1 MKIFKIRQSIF
12 DDLCSFLKKNRLFH
26 FLGIR
31 QKNIFFPLFK
41 YSKSDIVLITQDV
54 LNFITIKKIGAQI
67 MDNSK
72 LLICK
77 SCLMNDL
84 IKNLKEQF
92 NLIISPRDGDE
103 IIKLIKIKKPE
114 IVVCEAFMPNKDAIE
129 VMHKV
134 SELDNI
140 PKFIIVSASNNS
152 FLESEIMKSGAS
164 YLMVKPF
171 STKTL
176 IKRINDL
183 NSNINT
189 TKKVNNNEITL
200 EEKITKM
207 IQEIG
212 VPAHIKGYRYI
223 RTGIYFCVKNDSV
236 LSSVTKIL
244 YPKIAKAYDSTPSRV
259 ERAIRHAIEVA
270 WDRGDVD
277 VLNSYFGYTIKG
289 SKGKPT
295 NSEFIA
301 MLADKIKL
309 EHETLNLSVAI

>member
-1 MKIFKIRQSIF
+1 ME
-12 DDLCSFLKKNRLFH
+12 N
-26 FLGIR
+26 
-31 QKNIFFPLFK
+31 N
-41 YSKSDIVLITQDV
+41 
-54 LNFITIKKIGAQI
+54 
-67 MDNSK
+67 K

-77 SCLMNDL
+77 SCISN
-84 IKNLKEQF
+84 NLLKSLEEQF
-92 NLIISPRDGDE
+92 NLTVSPRDGDE
-103 IIKLIKIKKPE
+103 IIKLIKIKKPA

-129 VMHKV
+129 VMRKV
-134 SELDNI
+134 SEFDDK
-140 PKFIIVSASNNS
+140 PKFIVVSASNNS
-152 FLESEIMKSGAS
+152 FLESEIMRNGAS

-176 IKRINDL
+176 VKRIKNL
-183 NSNINT
+183 NSNIKT
-189 TKKVNNNEITL
+189 TKKVNNSEITL

-223 RTGIYFCVKNDSV
+223 RTGIFFCVKNDSV

-244 YPKIAKAYDSTPSRV
+244 YPKIAKTYNSTPSRV